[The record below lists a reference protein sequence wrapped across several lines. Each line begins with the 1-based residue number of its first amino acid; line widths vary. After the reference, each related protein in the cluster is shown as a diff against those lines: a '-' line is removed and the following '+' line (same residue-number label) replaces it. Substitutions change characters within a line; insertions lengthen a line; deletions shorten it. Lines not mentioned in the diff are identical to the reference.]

1 MESLTFWGL
10 GAPFFAAG
18 SRPVETERLDF
29 IGIEK
34 LVILLASLA

>member
-1 MESLTFWGL
+1 MESLMFGGL

-18 SRPVETERLDF
+18 PLAVETERLDF

-34 LVILLASLA
+34 LVILLASSA

>member
-1 MESLTFWGL
+1 MESLMFCGL

-18 SRPVETERLDF
+18 TRAVETERLDF
-29 IGIEK
+29 IGIEN